1 MDADRF
7 LILPQDSDE
16 HAFRFDS
23 EGPTEPIH
31 SGAGAYSSS
40 EDDELYVERL
50 QALYEKQLGEVQAFA
65 RRERRNYEDVGHFSD
80 ELECRLQGV
89 S

>member
-1 MDADRF
+1 MDAERF

-16 HAFRFDS
+16 HAFRF
-23 EGPTEPIH
+23 EGHSEPIP

-40 EDDELYVERL
+40 EDDELYIERL

-65 RRERRNYEDVGHFSD
+65 RRERRNYEDVSHFKSQV
-80 ELECRLQGV
+80 LR
-89 S
+89 

>member
-1 MDADRF
+1 MDADHF

-16 HAFRFDS
+16 HAFRF

-40 EDDELYVERL
+40 EDDELYIERL

-65 RRERRNYEDVGHFSD
+65 RRERRNYEDVGHFKSQV
-80 ELECRLQGV
+80 LR
-89 S
+89 